1 MDKLAEMECF
11 LRVVDSG
18 GFSAAAASLHMT
30 PSAVSKQIARLE
42 DRLGARLL
50 QRTTRRIS
58 LTHEG
63 RGYYDQAREIV
74 ADIEAMEAGIGGAER
89 EPRGL
94 LRVNVAHGF
103 GMAQIVPLIPD
114 FCARYGQVEVQLK
127 FSDRIV
133 DLMAEGD
140 DVGIRLGN
148 LRDEGLVARRLGA
161 HTRMICAAPAYL
173 ARHGTPLTPA
183 DLAEGHRAVLSTNVP
198 LINNWPLVQPDGSV
212 RMTMLPGVVSSDS
225 GDALYRLVLA
235 GLGIGYT
242 ADFLVHQAIRQG
254 ELVPILREYLAPQSW
269 AIHAVYPARKHLAAK
284 VRRFVDFLAER
295 FTPQAP
301 WQLG

>member
-1 MDKLAEMECF
+1 MDRLGEMEAF

-18 GFSAAAASLHMT
+18 GFSAAAPSLHMT

-42 DRLGARLL
+42 DRLGVRLL

-63 RGYYDQAREIV
+63 RGYYDQAREIL
-74 ADIEAMEAGIGGAER
+74 ADLDAMEAGLGGAAG

-114 FCARYGQVEVQLK
+114 FCTRHPQVEVQLK

-140 DVGIRLGN
+140 DLGIRLGN
-148 LRDEGLVARRLGA
+148 LRDDGLVARRLGT

-173 ARHGTPLTPA
+173 ARHGLPQTPA
-183 DLAEGHRAVLSTNVP
+183 DLMQGHRAVLSTNVP
-198 LINNWPLVQPDGSV
+198 LINNWPLMQPDGSV
-212 RMTMLPGVVSSDS
+212 RMTTLPGVVSSDS

-242 ADFLVHQAIRQG
+242 ADFLVHDAIRDG
-254 ELVPILREYLAPQSW
+254 RLVPILGDYLAPQSW

-284 VRRFVDFLAER
+284 VRRFVDFLVEH
-295 FTPQAP
+295 FTPRPP